1 MEGEIMRIDNVHE
14 RTVAGGPE
22 EIGPL
27 LARLG
32 QPDDP
37 LYPPSWPPMRY
48 EDGIVVGSR
57 GTHGVISAYEPGR
70 LLEWSF
76 PAGMGITGTHA
87 FTVTPLDHGRSHVR
101 HVVDADATPVMW
113 LVWSVAIRPAHDA
126 VLEELL
132 DRLAAATGNP
142 PVRPSVP
149 SVHARLL
156 RWIQRPGTKVADV
169 PLDGLAAGALP
180 RIDYSDAF
188 AVERRRETPADPQA
202 WADAI
207 FHSPPAWVVTLM
219 GLREALV
226 GLVGIERGTP
236 DAFAVLAKDDD
247 EVLLGSDAGHLDFR
261 AVVRTESERV
271 VLSTVVQLN
280 NRRGRAY
287 FGLVRLVHPMV
298 VRSMLRRAAVKVAR
312 KSNAGGAEV
321 ATIKA

>member
-14 RTVAGGPE
+14 RIVTGGPA

-32 QPDDP
+32 QPDDA

-48 EDGIVVGSR
+48 ADGIVVGAR

-76 PAGMGITGTHA
+76 PDGMGITGTHA
-87 FTVTPLDHGRSHVR
+87 FTVTPADHGRSLVR

-113 LVWSVAIRPAHDA
+113 LAWTVGIRPAHDA

-132 DRLAAATGNP
+132 DRLAAATGSAP
-142 PVRPSVP
+142 ARPAVLSA
-149 SVHARLL
+149 HARLL
-156 RWIQRPGTKVADV
+156 RWFGRPRAQVADV
-169 PLDGLAAGALP
+169 RFDGLAAGALP

-188 AVERRRETPADPQA
+188 AVERRRETPADPQV

-207 FHSPPAWVVTLM
+207 FHSPPAWVAALM
-219 GLREALV
+219 GLRQALV
-226 GLVGIERGTP
+226 GLVGIERGSSES
-236 DAFAVLAKDDD
+236 FAVLARGGD
-247 EVLLGSDAGHLDFR
+247 EVLLGSDSGHLDFR
-261 AVVRTESERV
+261 AVVRTEPERV

-280 NRRGRAY
+280 NLRGRAY
-287 FGLVRLVHPMV
+287 FGLVRLVHPLV
-298 VRSMLRRAAVKVAR
+298 VRSMLRRAAVRVSR
-312 KSNAGGAEV
+312 KSNPH
-321 ATIKA
+321 ATAVSTMEA